1 VDPGSTPFGHLGTLL
16 ALELPGLTM
25 SSHLVH
31 SLNQWLRSG
40 DSTAPRMKK
49 QQPSA
54 CSAEF
59 RTNADRSISSMH
71 ISVLGATAS
80 VLPGAFPYQ
89 KMFKPHMTISNE
101 ESTIFK
107 KNLKKG
113 LSMRCESNAKLRE
126 QMD

>member
-1 VDPGSTPFGHLGTLL
+1 
-16 ALELPGLTM
+16 
-25 SSHLVH
+25 
-31 SLNQWLRSG
+31 
-40 DSTAPRMKK
+40 MKK

-59 RTNADRSISSMH
+59 RTNADRSISSMQ

-101 ESTIFK
+101 ESTILK
-107 KNLKKG
+107 KKLKRKG

-126 QMD
+126 QMG

>member
-1 VDPGSTPFGHLGTLL
+1 
-16 ALELPGLTM
+16 
-25 SSHLVH
+25 
-31 SLNQWLRSG
+31 
-40 DSTAPRMKK
+40 
-49 QQPSA
+49 
-54 CSAEF
+54 
-59 RTNADRSISSMH
+59 MH

-126 QMD
+126 QMG